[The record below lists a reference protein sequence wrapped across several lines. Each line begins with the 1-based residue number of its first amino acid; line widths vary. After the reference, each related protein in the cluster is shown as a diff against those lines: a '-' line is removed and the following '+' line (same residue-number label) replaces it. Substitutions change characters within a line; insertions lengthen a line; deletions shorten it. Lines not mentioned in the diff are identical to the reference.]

1 MFLAIDSAGLAACR
15 GLRRSMFAHRAGQF
29 VGRHGWPLRLDAQG
43 LEIDEYD
50 DEAATYCMVE
60 EEGRHRASA
69 RLRPAAT
76 GCMVEDHFPALW
88 LRGRSLRREVEISR
102 FCAAPGLG
110 PDERLT
116 AVSDLLLGLCR
127 HCQRNDIGS
136 IFGVVFP
143 SVARVIRQ
151 AGWAGKVLNEAR
163 GADENLM
170 LVQWTP
176 SELVAW
182 AIQERRE
189 LREEIWARRREAA
202 EPARRQ
208 LVA

>member
-1 MFLAIDSAGLAACR
+1 MFLAVDNAGLAECR
-15 GLRRSMFAHRAGQF
+15 ELRRSMFAHRASQF

-50 DEAATYCMVE
+50 DGGATYCMVE
-60 EEGRHRASA
+60 EEGRHRASV

-76 GCMVEDHFPALW
+76 GCMVEDHFPGLW
-88 LRGRSLRREVEISR
+88 LRGGSLRQEVEISR
-102 FCAAPGLG
+102 FCAAPGLA

-151 AGWAGKVLNEAR
+151 AGWAGKVLNEVR
-163 GADENLM
+163 GADESLM

-176 SELVAW
+176 SERVAW

-189 LREEIWARRREAA
+189 LREEIWAQRREVA
-202 EPARRQ
+202 EPVRRQ

>member
-1 MFLAIDSAGLAACR
+1 MFLAVDSAGLAER
-15 GLRRSMFAHRAGQF
+15 RELRRSMFAHRAGQF
-29 VGRHGWPLRLDAQG
+29 VGRHGWPLRLDAEG

-50 DEAATYCMVE
+50 DEGATYCVVE
-60 EEGRHRASA
+60 EEGRHRASV
-69 RLRPAAT
+69 RLRPATA

-88 LRGRSLRREVEISR
+88 PRGRRLRQEVEISR
-102 FCAAPGLG
+102 FCAAPGLA

-136 IFGVVFP
+136 MFGVVFP

-151 AGWAGKVLNEAR
+151 AGWAGKVLNEVR
-163 GADENLM
+163 GADESLM

-176 SELVAW
+176 GDMTAW
-182 AIQERRE
+182 TIQERRE
-189 LREEIWARRREAA
+189 FREEIRSRRQEAA
-202 EPARRQ
+202 EPARQQ